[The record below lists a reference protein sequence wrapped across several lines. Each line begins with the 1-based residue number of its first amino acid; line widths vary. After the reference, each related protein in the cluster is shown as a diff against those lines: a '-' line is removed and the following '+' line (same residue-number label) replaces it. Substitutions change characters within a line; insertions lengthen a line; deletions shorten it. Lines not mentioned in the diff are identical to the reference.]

1 MMKKLLGITII
12 IFTIIIGMCGCMEN
26 CKKKVVSLESLTLII
41 REMKDSFV
49 YEIAAK
55 EEITEILFYRE
66 IFSNGE
72 TSLEL
77 EKKAVCD
84 TKEFIE
90 IMNTYCVMSWDGFHG
105 KHPKYVSD
113 GIMFNFTAC
122 VNEGITIHA
131 EGSANFPKDYHDFVR
146 ELNYI
151 LTK

>member
-1 MMKKLLGITII
+1 MMKKLLGIII
-12 IFTIIIGMCGCMEN
+12 IFTIIVGICGCIEN
-26 CKKKVVSLESLTLII
+26 SKKKVVSLESLTLII

-49 YEIAAK
+49 YEITAK

-66 IFSNGE
+66 IFSGE
-72 TSLEL
+72 ETVLEL

-90 IMNTYCVMSWDGFHG
+90 ILNNYCVMGWDGFHG

-122 VNEGITIHA
+122 VNEGITIQA